1 MRKETVKNQSKLFT
15 GWKIFYCLA
24 FITGA
29 ILSIFEVYLYRL
41 TIISVTI
48 PVSII
53 LTVGVSTFLFG
64 RSHYKRNFNT
74 RGIFFPLFQNIIS
87 WGFISCYIFMAVNYY
102 GADSEVRRIEFEI
115 KSKSSM
121 PGSKGNRDKR
131 SPLVT
136 INYFGMDKELVFKY
150 VDTKRVHAAT
160 KVTVTVKRGLFGFD
174 VLDHCDVVD

>member
-1 MRKETVKNQSKLFT
+1 M
-15 GWKIFYCLA
+15 
-24 FITGA
+24 GA
-29 ILSIFEVYLYRL
+29 ILSVFEIYLYRL

-48 PVSII
+48 PISII
-53 LTVGVSTFLFG
+53 LIVGLITFLLS

-87 WGFISCYIFMAVNYY
+87 WGFISCFVFMAVNYY
-102 GADSEVRRIEFEI
+102 GAEPEVRRIEFDI

-136 INYFGMDKELVFKY
+136 INYFGVDKELVFKY
-150 VDTKRVHAAT
+150 VETKRVDAAR
-160 KVTVTVKRGLFGFD
+160 KVTVTVKRGLLGFD
-174 VLDHCDVVD
+174 VVDHYDVVD